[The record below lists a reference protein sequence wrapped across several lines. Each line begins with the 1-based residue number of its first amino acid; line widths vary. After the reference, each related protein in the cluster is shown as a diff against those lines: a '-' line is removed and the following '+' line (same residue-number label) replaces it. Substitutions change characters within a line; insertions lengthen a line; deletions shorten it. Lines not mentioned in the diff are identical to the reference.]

1 MARRGTSGFRVYRY
15 VNRVLGHAVLMLVAL
30 LFLLPFYWMLS
41 SAFKEPGHIFAAPPQ
56 WIPSPWHP
64 SNFRDVLDLANVDFI
79 RSFVNSLF
87 ISVSHCGLV
96 LFLCSLAGFAFAKY
110 RDAPGR
116 QSLFVFVLGTMM
128 IPGSVLII
136 PIYVMMVKL
145 GGIDTYWAMIV
156 PGAANAFGIYWMRE
170 YIGENVHDD
179 LLEAARIDGC
189 SELGIYWH
197 VVLPVIRPALAA
209 LGVFTFIFAWNNLMG
224 SLILLHTKEMYT
236 LPLVIYLLNGDSSI
250 PYGIVMAASLLATA
264 PLILAFL
271 FFQRDFV
278 EGMTSGALKA

>member
-1 MARRGTSGFRVYRY
+1 MARRGTSWFQGYRY
-15 VNRVLGHAVLMLVAL
+15 LNRILGHAVLTLAAL
-30 LFLLPFYWMLS
+30 LFLLPFYWLLS
-41 SAFKEPGHIFAAPPQ
+41 SAFKEPGQIFSAPPQ
-56 WIPSPWHP
+56 WIPTPWHL
-64 SNFRDVLDLANVDFI
+64 SNFHDVLDLSNVDFI
-79 RSFVNSLF
+79 RSFVNSLL

-116 QSLFVFVLGTMM
+116 QGLFVFVLGTMM

-209 LGVFTFIFAWNNLMG
+209 LGIFTFIFAWNNLMG

-278 EGMTSGALKA
+278 EGMTSGVLKA